1 MAGLSVLGLLSPCCC
16 CCGVGLEAGFC
27 CSEDAAGLLGVLDMV
42 LNLSKGMSVR
52 TQYLMELWLR
62 AAITK
67 GVAATIG
74 GYIFGRCLIS

>member
-1 MAGLSVLGLLSPCCC
+1 
-16 CCGVGLEAGFC
+16 
-27 CSEDAAGLLGVLDMV
+27 
-42 LNLSKGMSVR
+42 MSVR